1 MTAIPSLLST
11 ALMMSGVAL
20 VLFGFSTALGS
31 TVSGV
36 IASMAAIV
44 ALLYAGAVWFGA
56 GASWSSPLIVFDRDG
71 RIVSGAEKGRPVAS
85 LFPEMIRPEIE
96 QRSTAALAGTSVRFA
111 CLYNG
116 QAILLDALPVRSADG
131 TIVYGILLSTQSEP
145 ATVGGAFAT
154 RPPWMTCVTRAASQR
169 IETS

>member
-20 VLFGFSTALGS
+20 VLFGFKTALGS

-36 IASMAAIV
+36 IASVAAIV

-56 GASWSSPLIVFDRDG
+56 GAPRPGPDLSASWSSPLIVFDRDG

-85 LFPEMIRPEIE
+85 LFPEVIRPEIE

-131 TIVYGILLSTQSEP
+131 TIVYGILLSTQSAP
-145 ATVGGAFAT
+145 ATVG
-154 RPPWMTCVTRAASQR
+154 ASA
-169 IETS
+169 

>member
-11 ALMMSGVAL
+11 TLMMSGVAL
-20 VLFGFSTALGS
+20 VLFGFKTALGS

-36 IASMAAIV
+36 IASVAAIV
-44 ALLYAGAVWFGA
+44 GLLYAGAVWFGA
-56 GASWSSPLIVFDRDG
+56 GAPRPRPDLSASWSSPLIVFDRDG

-85 LFPEMIRPEIE
+85 LFPEVIRPEIE

-145 ATVGGAFAT
+145 ATVG
-154 RPPWMTCVTRAASQR
+154 ASA
-169 IETS
+169 

>member
-11 ALMMSGVAL
+11 ALMMSGVAF

-31 TVSGV
+31 TAAGV
-36 IASMAAIV
+36 IASVAAIG

-56 GASWSSPLIVFDRDG
+56 GAARPRPDLSASWSSPLIVFDRDG

-145 ATVGGAFAT
+145 ATVDALA
-154 RPPWMTCVTRAASQR
+154 
-169 IETS
+169 

>member
-1 MTAIPSLLST
+1 MTAVPSLVST
-11 ALMMSGVAL
+11 ALMMSGVAF

-36 IASMAAIV
+36 IASVAAIV

-56 GASWSSPLIVFDRDG
+56 GASPRRANLPAPWSSPLIVFDRDG
-71 RIVSGAEKGRPVAS
+71 RIVSGAEKGQPVAS
-85 LFPEMIRPEIE
+85 LFPAMIRPEIE
-96 QRSTAALAGTSVRFA
+96 QRSTAALAGTSARFA

-131 TIVYGILLSTQSEP
+131 TIVYGILLSTRSEP
-145 ATVGGAFAT
+145 ATLGASA
-154 RPPWMTCVTRAASQR
+154 
-169 IETS
+169 